1 MAKQYVVNIISGTAP
16 GPYNIYYDNVSPSNY
31 ATLVSTLQPATGVTF
46 LDLSDFDGVL
56 VEVPDEAIKVILYNT
71 DTNCLTQED
80 LFLPTFT
87 PTATSTPTSTPTPTI
102 TSTPTETT
110 TITPTVTYTP
120 DCTFD
125 VDIDVIFP
133 TPTPTPTATP
143 TATGTPT
150 GTPTFTETPT
160 ETPTITF
167 TPTSTYTPDCLF
179 NVDVDVIFPTPTPTP
194 TVTNSTPTDI
204 TLSNDTINENN
215 EINLVIG
222 TLSTSDTFGDT
233 HTYTINQ
240 TLDWSSFNISGD
252 SLRAS
257 QSFNYEARSSYTI
270 SIRSTDQGGLFY
282 DKTFTIYISSV
293 NEAPYGI
300 NLIGSI
306 EENSPIGTTVGTLST
321 LDPEG
326 SGMFTYQ
333 FINSLSYPYNNKFNL
348 TSEGTLTSNE
358 IFNYEEKNNYL
369 ISVRTTDSGGLTYDG
384 LITVPITNVN
394 ESPTYIYLSSAS
406 ISENVPTGTTIGTL
420 SSDDPDA
427 GDTFTYSLVDTSTYP
442 DNNSFVITGTSLKSK
457 AVFNYET
464 KDTYLIKVRS
474 MDAGGLTYSQVIY
487 IYITDVTISVSASAT
502 TNVTCNGGSNGVIT
516 VSGVTGGT
524 ASYTYSKNGFTYQ
537 AGTVFSGLTTGTYS
551 IYAKD
556 SYGEVGTTSVFVSE
570 PNAVSVSAS
579 GTNPTCFSG
588 TNGSI
593 TVSSASG
600 GSGSGFTYSKDGTN
614 YQTGTTFSNLSNG
627 SYTIYAKDSNSCTGS
642 TSVTLNRTQVTAT
655 VSQVNVLCYGL
666 STGSITVSNLNGGQG
681 GPYATKLNAG
691 GTYQVITTSRTYNNL
706 AAGSYTIYV
715 KDSSDC
721 ENTYSITITQPSAPV
736 VASGFGD
743 TNWPPSCY
751 NLSDGSVSFHGT
763 GGTPPYTYSIDGI
776 NYQSS
781 GTFTDLPNGNYTG
794 YVKDANDCIDTIARN
809 INRTA
814 PSPSVSY
821 NNITCNGGTTSIT
834 VTGGT
839 GGIGNPYTTSID
851 GINYFSIPKEFSG
864 LGPGTYT
871 IYAKDANDC
880 LGSTSV
886 TITQPTALSISS
898 SGTNPTCHDGTDGSI
913 TVSGSGGTSPY
924 TYSKDGSTYQSST
937 TFSGLGVG
945 SYTLY
950 IKDAN
955 NCTSTTTRTLSRS
968 APNASIVGTNATCF
982 GGTGSISV
990 SAGFGGSGSIYQS
1003 KIGAGGTYANI
1014 PQTYT
1019 GLGSGTYTI
1028 YIKDAADCVAT
1039 YSVTISVPT
1048 QVVVTSTASTIPS
1061 CWNSTNG
1068 SITLSASGGSGIG
1081 YQYSINAGSTYQS
1094 SGTFSNL
1101 NAGTYT
1107 CVAKDSNNCVSAG
1120 ISVNIDKSP
1129 PSPSISY
1136 SNISCNGGTTSIG
1149 VYGATG
1155 GNSGVYT
1162 TSINGTNYFSIP
1174 RTFSGLGPGTYTIY
1188 AKDYT
1193 GCVGS
1198 TSVTITQPS
1207 ALSVNVST
1215 TTAPSCWDS
1224 SDGSIT
1230 LAVGSGGTSPYT
1242 YSINGVNFQ
1251 SSRSFTGLTTGTYI
1265 LYVMDANSCVAATS
1279 QTLSKSAPSATV
1291 NVSNPNCFGG
1301 TGLITVS
1308 NGTGGSGSGYQ
1319 SKLNNGGTYGNL
1331 PQNYGSLSA
1340 GDYTIFLKDD
1350 GNCVRTYSTSI
1361 TVPSQVTVSTT
1372 SVTYTTCY
1380 DGSNGSVTLS
1390 GSGGSGSGYQFRRN
1404 GGSWQ
1409 SSSTFSN
1416 LGATSHTFEA
1426 RDSIGCQSSSVTVDM
1441 TKTAPTATIS
1451 VTNVSCYAGSNGSI
1465 ATSNPSGGNSGVY
1478 TVSLSNEFDDWYL
1491 FPKTFTDLTANNY
1504 TVYVKD
1510 FNGCVASYM
1519 VSVTEPT
1526 SLTSTISNPVNPEYG
1541 TPTGGSL
1548 DISSSGG
1555 VWPKTYRLYEDETA
1569 PYTTCGGTLI
1579 ATYTNVT
1586 SSSPSRAVTGLT
1598 SGGYCLE
1605 VTDANGCV
1613 TNSGIT
1619 ALTDGLSDGYCW
1631 TYTYTSVP
1639 NDLYVRYRDVT
1650 NTVQTV
1656 LIQNI
1661 ETMDNGNG
1669 TYTAALCVKPGSSY
1683 STPVCVQ
1690 YNNEVTCPDSWILG
1704 SECDGSTAPCL
1715 LSGGN
1720 GGGGTT
1726 FQ

>member
-133 TPTPTPTATP
+133 TPTPTVTPTP
-143 TATGTPT
+143 TATETPT

-179 NVDVDVIFPTPTPTP
+179 DVDVYIIFPTPTPTP
-194 TVTNSTPTDI
+194 TVTNSTPTNI
-204 TLSNDTINENN
+204 ILSNDTINENN

-240 TLDWSSFNISGD
+240 TLDWSSFNIFGN

-257 QSFNYEARSSYTI
+257 QSFNYETKSTYNV

-282 DKTFTIYISSV
+282 DKTFTIYINSV
-293 NEAPYGI
+293 NEAPYAI

-306 EENSPIGTTVGTLST
+306 PENSPTGTTVGYLLT
-321 LDPEG
+321 LDSD
-326 SGMFTYQ
+326 SGDTFTYQ
-333 FINSLSYPYNNKFNL
+333 LINSLSYPDNNKFDL
-348 TSEGTLTSNE
+348 TTEGTLTSKE
-358 IFNYEEKNNYL
+358 IFNYEEKNNYT
-369 ISVRTTDSGGLTYDG
+369 INVRTTDSGGLTYDG
-384 LITVPITNVN
+384 LIIVPITNVN
-394 ESPTYIYLSSAS
+394 ESPTYIYLSSTS

-427 GDTFTYSLVDTSTYP
+427 GDTFTYSLVDTSSYP
-442 DNNSFVITGTSLKSK
+442 DNNSFVITGTSLKSN

-464 KDTYLIKVRS
+464 KNSYTIKIRS
-474 MDAGGLTYSQVIY
+474 TDAGGLVYSQVIF
-487 IYITDVTISVSASAT
+487 IDVTNVTLSVSASAT

-516 VSGVTGGT
+516 VSSVIGGT
-524 ASYTYSKNGFTYQ
+524 ASYTYSKDGTNYQ
-537 AGTVFSGLTTGTYS
+537 SSTTFSGLTATSYT

-556 SYGEVGTTSVFVSE
+556 SYGEIGSTYVTVTE

-579 GTNPTCFSG
+579 GTNPTCFSS

-593 TVSSASG
+593 TVSSATG

-614 YQTGTTFSNLSNG
+614 YQTGTTFNNLANG
-627 SYTIYAKDSNSCTGS
+627 TYTIYAKDSNSCTGS

-655 VSQVNVLCYGL
+655 VSQVNVACNGL
-666 STGSITVSNLNGGQG
+666 STGSITVSNLDGGQG

-691 GTYQVITTSRTYNNL
+691 GTYQVITTSRTYSNL

-715 KDSSDC
+715 KDSADC
-721 ENTYSITITQPSAPV
+721 ENTYSITVTQPTAVSVSSSSTTYPTCWDGTNGSVTLSASGGSAPYQYSKDNGSTWQLS
-736 VASGFGD
+736 ATFS
-743 TNWPPSCY
+743 
-751 NLSDGSVSFHGT
+751 NLSSTS
-763 GGTPPYTYSIDGI
+763 YTFKAKDD
-776 NYQSS
+776 NDCQSS
-781 GTFTDLPNGNYTG
+781 GLSIDLTRSAPNATFTVTNVACGGSSTGQIVASSPIGGNSGAYTVSFNGGIYQSFPRTYSNLSANDYTLT
-794 YVKDANDCIDTIARN
+794 VKDISGCTK
-809 INRTA
+809 
-814 PSPSVSY
+814 SYVVSV
-821 NNITCNGGTTSIT
+821 
-834 VTGGT
+834 
-839 GGIGNPYTTSID
+839 
-851 GINYFSIPKEFSG
+851 
-864 LGPGTYT
+864 
-871 IYAKDANDC
+871 
-880 LGSTSV
+880 
-886 TITQPTALSISS
+886 TQPTALSLSVSS
-898 SGTNPTCHDGTDGSI
+898 SSNPTCWDGSDGSI
-913 TVSGSGGTSPY
+913 TVSASGGTGTK
-924 TYSKDGSTYQSST
+924 TYSKDGSNYQSSATFNGLT
-937 TFSGLGVG
+937 TG

-950 IKDAN
+950 VKDAN
-955 NCTSTTTRTLSRS
+955 NCTATTTQTLSKS

-990 SAGFGGSGSIYQS
+990 SSGSGGSGSIYQS
-1003 KIGAGGTYANI
+1003 KIGSGGTYANL
-1014 PQTYT
+1014 PQNYT
-1019 GLGSGTYTI
+1019 GLGGGTYTI
-1028 YIKDAADCVAT
+1028 YIKDGADCVAT

-1048 QVVVTSTASTIPS
+1048 QVVVSSTSTTIPS

-1068 SITLSASGGSGIG
+1068 SITLSASGGSGS

-1107 CVAKDSNNCVSAG
+1107 CVAKDGNNCVSAG

-1136 SNISCNGGTTSIG
+1136 SNISCNGGTTSIA

-1162 TSINGTNYFSIP
+1162 TSIDGTNYFSIP
-1174 RTFSGLGPGTYTIY
+1174 KSFSGLGPGTYTIY

-1207 ALSVNVST
+1207 ALSVSVST
-1215 TTAPSCWDS
+1215 SLSPSCWDS

-1230 LAVGSGGTSPYT
+1230 LAIASGGVSPYT
-1242 YSINGVNFQ
+1242 YSKDGFNFQ
-1251 SSRSFTGLTTGTYI
+1251 SSRVFTGLTTGTYI
-1265 LYVMDANSCVAATS
+1265 LYVKDSNDCYATTS

-1319 SKLNNGGTYGNL
+1319 SKLNVGGTYGNL

-1409 SSSTFSN
+1409 SSATFSN

-1426 RDSIGCQSSSVTVDM
+1426 RDSIGCQSSSITVDM

-1478 TVSLSNEFDDWYL
+1478 TVSLTNEFDDWYT
-1491 FPKTFTDLTANNY
+1491 FPKTFNDLTAGNY

-1510 FNGCVASYM
+1510 YNGCIATYSQ
-1519 VSVTEPT
+1519 
-1526 SLTSTISNPVNPEYG
+1526 TISQPTQLIASITNVSNPTYTNPS
-1541 TPTGGSL
+1541 GGSL
-1548 DISSSGG
+1548 DIVSSGG
-1555 VWPKTYRLYEDETA
+1555 VYPKIYRLYEDTTS
-1569 PYTTCGGTLI
+1569 PYTSCSGTLI
-1579 ATYTNVT
+1579 ATYTGIILENNVRT
-1586 SSSPSRAVTGLT
+1586 ITGLT
-1598 SGGYCLE
+1598 SGGFCLE

-1613 TNSGIT
+1613 VNSGIT
-1619 ALTDGLSDGYCW
+1619 VLTDGLPDGYCW

-1650 NTVQTV
+1650 DTVQTV
-1656 LIQNI
+1656 LIYSLAQ
-1661 ETMDNGNG
+1661 MDNGDG
-1669 TYTAALCVKPGSSY
+1669 TYTAALCVKPGGSY

-1690 YNNEVTCPDSWILG
+1690 NNTEVTCMDSWVQG
-1704 SECDGSTAPCL
+1704 EPCDGSTGPCF
-1715 LSGGN
+1715 
-1720 GGGGTT
+1720 
-1726 FQ
+1726 FQSS